1 MVDNNR
7 PNDVVGLVVHPLKGE
22 SFVLPM
28 ARKTAIDVG
37 TLLIVVK

>member
-1 MVDNNR
+1 MHFTPIEAESFEVMVDNNR
-7 PNDVVGLVVHPLKGE
+7 
-22 SFVLPM
+22 FVLPM